1 VAGTVG
7 QPGDR
12 TFFLQ
17 ARAGAHVVSVSL
29 EKQQVQVLAERVEG
43 LLDEVLR
50 RSGGTAAVPAA
61 ALFTTDDLDPL
72 DNPVTEE
79 FRVGAMGLG
88 WNGETEQLIVEAHAV
103 VDDEVEVPDLE
114 EDPEDGP
121 ACLRVRMSGAQA
133 RAFVKRAL
141 AVVSAGRPPC
151 PFCNLPLDPGG
162 HICPRANGY
171 RR

>member
-1 VAGTVG
+1 VG

-29 EKQQVQVLAERVEG
+29 EKQQVQILAERVDG
-43 LLDEVLR
+43 LLDEVVR

-61 ALFTTDDLDPL
+61 ALSTADDLDPL

-79 FRVGAMGLG
+79 FKVGAMGLG

-103 VDDEVEVPDLE
+103 VDDEIEVPDLE

-141 AVVSAGRPPC
+141 SVVSAGRPPC